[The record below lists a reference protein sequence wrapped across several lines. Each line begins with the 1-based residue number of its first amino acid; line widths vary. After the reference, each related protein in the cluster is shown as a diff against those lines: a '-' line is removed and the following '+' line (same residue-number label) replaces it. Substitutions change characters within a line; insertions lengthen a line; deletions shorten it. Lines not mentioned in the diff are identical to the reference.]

1 MAMKR
6 QQEVKNASDVHPV
19 NEQNNLESCRQA
31 YKRAKKAY
39 KHDKSNKELKE
50 AKSKAKKA
58 LEEAEKIAAGAAAD
72 EEVSS
77 DGIQKRR
84 MDTDLPSAESA
95 DINNTGSD
103 DDKEKQAT
111 AETAASDDKEKHKTA
126 QSAASDDKEKHK
138 TAQSAADNT
147 TSVKLLEEA
156 YQQALSAFKA
166 DKLNKDLRRAKTA
179 ARRALD
185 EAILNKSDGK
195 QLTCID
201 CSKKF
206 IFTNDELKR
215 HEEMGWED
223 STPKRCNICKDKAKE
238 RKVLDRDKLDGR
250 ARQMCYAYQRG
261 ECKHGEHCKFSHNP
275 EHGGKRSNSD
285 EKFGKP
291 KKRKT
296 ENSDGDAA
304 SGNVGD
310 DGKDGKEG
318 KKGWRNK

>member
-1 MAMKR
+1 MKR
-6 QQEVKNASDVHPV
+6 QQEVTDGKNASDVHPV
-19 NEQNNLESCRQA
+19 NEQNNLESCRQV

-50 AKSKAKKA
+50 AKSKAKRA
-58 LEEAEKIAAGAAAD
+58 LEEAEKTTAAGATAE

-77 DGIQKRR
+77 DKVEKKK

-95 DINNTGSD
+95 DINNSGSD
-103 DDKEKQAT
+103 DDKEKNAT
-111 AETAASDDKEKHKTA
+111 ADTAASDDKEKHKTA
-126 QSAASDDKEKHK
+126 E
-138 TAQSAADNT
+138 SAADNT

-156 YQQALSAFKA
+156 YQQALTAFKA
-166 DKLNKDLRRAKTA
+166 DKSNKDLRRAKTA
-179 ARRALD
+179 SRRALD

-215 HEEMGWED
+215 HEEMGWKD
-223 STPKRCNICKDKAKE
+223 STPKRCNICKEKAKE

-285 EKFGKP
+285 GKFGKP
-291 KKRKT
+291 KKRKI
-296 ENSDGDAA
+296 ESSDGDAA
-304 SGNVGD
+304 SGEVGD
-310 DGKDGKEG
+310 DAKDGKEG